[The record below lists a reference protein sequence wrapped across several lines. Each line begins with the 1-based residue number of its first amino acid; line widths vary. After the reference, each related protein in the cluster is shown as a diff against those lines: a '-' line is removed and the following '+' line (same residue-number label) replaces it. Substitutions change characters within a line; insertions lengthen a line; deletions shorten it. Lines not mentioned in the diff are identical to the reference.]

1 MRYKL
6 ALLYSEG
13 RELLNQEIE
22 GNMSLQVTF
31 TQRFVT
37 QNKLF
42 LIFTKTLLFLH
53 KTAYFLNKLHNAY

>member
-37 QNKLF
+37 QSKLF